1 MEFQGMERERASGS
15 DDEDFI
21 GMGRKDCG
29 LLLWEVEKSSLSILE
44 QPVQRTLWG
53 VVGGQWRKELIV
65 VKNLWS

>member
-29 LLLWEVEKSSLSILE
+29 LLLWEVEKSGLSVLE
-44 QPVQRTLWG
+44 QPVQRTL
-53 VVGGQWRKELIV
+53 
-65 VKNLWS
+65 